1 MEWKKF
7 ADETPKRG
15 SRFIALYEDGSGSCM
30 YFLSDTGELID
41 QDGDLDGLLESL
53 GGEFENYWA
62 YLPDDYALSFED
74 VWN

>member
-15 SRFIALYEDGSGSCM
+15 CRFITLYEDGSGSCM
-30 YFLSDTGELID
+30 YFLSDAGELID
-41 QDGDLDGLLESL
+41 QDGDPDSLESL
-53 GGEFENYWA
+53 GGELENYWA